1 MRGLIALIVA
11 LNFQMPSPAGK
22 TKQPVIT
29 NSYSRENGDARQQK
43 QKRKLPTPT
52 AATSPNN
59 AKEKRSNADDH
70 QAEPA
75 HGVYM
80 VNMATPER
88 PPQDT
93 PLFVWYLIA
102 TVVGVA
108 VNAVILYFIWKQTN
122 INGKQARISLIA
134 ANAAKSSA
142 DTARNS
148 LEIYKKQMRPWLI
161 ETLSAPGNDEPWPH
175 LLFVYFKT
183 ISGSVSAAFR
193 SVGGDK
199 ANSGLLA
206 VNVGLLPYEIQDDGV
221 YSNADDSGNEIPHK
235 QRGILWWS
243 FWRRHIDHINP
254 VGRFCLVIISIGAF
268 FFSVIRAGRSRRGW
282 QFALLFLLSC
292 ISIFPAVAIGYYWL
306 FRLSG
311 W

>member
-1 MRGLIALIVA
+1 MIGF
-11 LNFQMPSPAGK
+11 N
-22 TKQPVIT
+22 
-29 NSYSRENGDARQQK
+29 
-43 QKRKLPTPT
+43 
-52 AATSPNN
+52 
-59 AKEKRSNADDH
+59 
-70 QAEPA
+70 
-75 HGVYM
+75 
-80 VNMATPER
+80 
-88 PPQDT
+88 T
-93 PLFVWYLIA
+93 PLQGAIVSDYHSLARKYLTVFVSKIRLWWQERQI
-102 TVVGVA
+102 VNGVEPGINFYYPSDIGNLVA
-108 VNAVILYFIWKQTN
+108 DSQSKRMSGSEDNVSGFYGN
-122 INGKQARISLIA
+122 IITGSRQ
-134 ANAAKSSA
+134 
-142 DTARNS
+142 
-148 LEIYKKQMRPWLI
+148 
-161 ETLSAPGNDEPWPH
+161 GFDEPWPH

>member
-161 ETLSAPGNDEPWPH
+161 ETLSAPGNDVPVKARNIIFAPTH
-175 LLFVYFKT
+175 AFTLT
-183 ISGSVSAAFR
+183 ISNEVPNIAWIVEINARFHTINNLSLLPPEPDFGNKNREVFSGQGMIITHDSPLKRRIESDHGAAAFTAAIQNREIACAYGLVRYRGMFDSEIHETRFIYTSTNGYTWER
-193 SVGGDK
+193 S
-199 ANSGLLA
+199 
-206 VNVGLLPYEIQDDGV
+206 
-221 YSNADDSGNEIPHK
+221 NEPQAYTK
-235 QRGILWWS
+235 
-243 FWRRHIDHINP
+243 
-254 VGRFCLVIISIGAF
+254 
-268 FFSVIRAGRSRRGW
+268 
-282 QFALLFLLSC
+282 
-292 ISIFPAVAIGYYWL
+292 
-306 FRLSG
+306 
-311 W
+311 